1 MRKITI
7 LSFLIFNCS
16 FAQESE
22 IWQFFCNA
30 DSTLIGFKDGKQ
42 NVKIEPKFGR
52 ISNAYKFDKIMAVS
66 EPNEKSTK
74 YYHLTKSGKKVGI
87 DSLYIFDNGFDCE
100 NEGFIRFKDNK
111 NDKVGLFD
119 ANGNIAIPAVYSAI
133 SRVHNGMLFT
143 LKDATKIQDGEHF
156 FWKDGTQS
164 LIDTKNN
171 VLIENFRLSENINL
185 YSIRIEDKLFE
196 KEGIRDY
203 FEGKNGKTY
212 SFINYEK
219 EFKFWLETVFK
230 SDLNSEKITHYSFE
244 KISYWDDDKGWIMT
258 KNNEI
263 STDIMTMIIKK
274 LSAVNDNSKVYRI
287 FNESLNP
294 YIYETNEFD
303 MFFNNCYESLQEKY
317 PVMNVVIDGRKR
329 YKYVQDQFEFLRTEN
344 GYKLVGV
351 SIRSN

>member
-1 MRKITI
+1 MIKITI

-22 IWQFFCNA
+22 IWQFFYNA

-66 EPNEKSTK
+66 EPTEKSTK

-185 YSIRIEDKLFE
+185 YSIKIEDNLIE

-230 SDLNSEKITHYSFE
+230 SDLNSEKITYYSFK

-263 STDIMTMIIKK
+263 SADVMTKIIKK
-274 LSAVNDNSKVYRI
+274 LSAINDNSKVYHI
-287 FNESLNP
+287 FIDSLNP
-294 YIYETNEFD
+294 YIYKSKEFD
-303 MFFNNCYESLQEKY
+303 LFYNNCNESIQKY
-317 PVMNVVIDGRKR
+317 PVMNVVLDGRKR
-329 YKYVQDQFEFLRTEN
+329 YEYVQDQFEFLRTEN

>member
-1 MRKITI
+1 MNKAI
-7 LSFLIFNCS
+7 FLFLFFYQFS
-16 FAQESE
+16 LAQESQ
-22 IWQFFCNA
+22 IWQCFYNA
-30 DSTLIGFKDGKQ
+30 DSTLTGFKDGNQ
-42 NVKIEPKFGR
+42 NVKIEPKFGQL
-52 ISNAYKFDKIMAVS
+52 SNAHKFDKIMAVS
-66 EPNEKSTK
+66 EPTEELTK
-74 YYHLTKSGKKVGI
+74 YYHLTKSGKKIGI

-119 ANGNIAIPAVYSAI
+119 ANGNIAIPADYSAI

-171 VLIENFRLSENINL
+171 VLIENFILSDNINL
-185 YSIRIEDKLFE
+185 YSIKIEDNLIE
-196 KEGIRDY
+196 KDEIRDY

-230 SDLNSEKITHYSFE
+230 SDLNSEKITYYSFK

-263 STDIMTMIIKK
+263 SADVMTKIIKK
-274 LSAVNDNSKVYRI
+274 LSAINDNSKVYKI

-294 YIYETNEFD
+294 SIYETNEFD
-303 MFFNNCYESLQEKY
+303 LFFNNCYESLQEKY

>member
-1 MRKITI
+1 MRKSII
-7 LSFLIFNCS
+7 LLFLVFNYS

-22 IWQFFCNA
+22 IWHSFYNS
-30 DSTLIGFKDGKQ
+30 DSTLTGFKDGKQ
-42 NVKIEPKFGR
+42 NLKIEPKFGM

-66 EPNEKSTK
+66 EPTEKSTK

-119 ANGNIAIPAVYSAI
+119 ATGNIAIPADYNAI

-156 FWKDGTQS
+156 FWKEGTQS
-164 LIDTKNN
+164 LIDTQNN
-171 VLIENFRLSENINL
+171 TLIDNFRLDENINL
-185 YSIRIEDKLFE
+185 YSIRIEGKLFE
-196 KEGIRDY
+196 KEAIRDY
-203 FEGKNGKTY
+203 FEGKNGKAY

-230 SDLNSEKITHYSFE
+230 SDLNSKKIMYYSFE

-263 STDIMTMIIKK
+263 STDVMTKIIKN
-274 LSAVNDNSKVYRI
+274 LSDVNDNSKVYKI

-294 YIYETNEFD
+294 YIYETNEFAL
-303 MFFNNCYESLQEKY
+303 FFNNCVEAIPEKY

-329 YKYVQDQFEFLRTEN
+329 YKYVQDHFEFLRTEN

-351 SIRSN
+351 SIKSN

>member
-1 MRKITI
+1 MRKST
-7 LSFLIFNCS
+7 LLLFLFFNFS

-22 IWQFFCNA
+22 IWYSFYNT
-30 DSTLIGFKDGKQ
+30 DSTLVGFKDVAE
-42 NVKIEPKFGR
+42 NVKIEPKFGV

-66 EPNEKSTK
+66 EPTEKSTK
-74 YYHLTKSGKKVGI
+74 YYYITKTGKKVGI

-164 LIDTKNN
+164 LIDTQNN
-171 VLIENFRLSENINL
+171 TLIDNFRLDENINL
-185 YSIRIEDKLFE
+185 YSIKIEDNLIE
-196 KEGIRDY
+196 KEVIRDY

-219 EFKFWLETVFK
+219 EFKFWLESVFK
-230 SDLNSEKITHYSFE
+230 SDLNSEKIEHYSFE
-244 KISYWDDDKGWIMT
+244 KISYWDDDKGWILT

-263 STDIMTMIIKK
+263 STDVMTKIIKK
-274 LSAVNDNSKVYRI
+274 LNAINDNSKVYRI

-294 YIYETNEFD
+294 YIYETPEFD
-303 MFFNNCYESLQEKY
+303 VFFNNCVEAIPEKY